1 MIEARQSDSRL
12 KTLVA
17 SAVIGVTCN
26 RGVPTSVMPKGVE
39 HLRPVLIE
47 VEIDRVPT
55 SVMPKGVE
63 HIPATV
69 VR

>member
-26 RGVPTSVMPKGVE
+26 RAVPTSVMPKGVE
-39 HLRPVLIE
+39 HVGAPSSA
-47 VEIDRVPT
+47 T
-55 SVMPKGVE
+55 SPSCADLCDAE
-63 HIPATV
+63 
-69 VR
+69 RR